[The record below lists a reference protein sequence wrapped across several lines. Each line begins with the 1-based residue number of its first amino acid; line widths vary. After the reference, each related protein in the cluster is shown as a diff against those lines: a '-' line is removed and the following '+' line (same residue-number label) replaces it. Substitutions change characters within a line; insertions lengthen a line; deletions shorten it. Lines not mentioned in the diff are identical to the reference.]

1 MLSKK
6 QSVVKLDFD
15 VAKEPDMEP
24 IWQLLRRAGYTA
36 VDVLV
41 KRSPSKRGWHMLLVL
56 DPRPRTAMEVV
67 AIQAVLGSDP
77 QREAMQLA
85 RARAFPNVNEE
96 YLQERFAK
104 AWEANPGK
112 LFKAQTAQPV
122 ALPGQPGAQAPS
134 ALQNRPSVKDAVG
147 PSGSLYG
154 Q

>member
-85 RARAFPNVNEE
+85 RARAFPKCPAFMRDAWNVLYASDSRRSRRIN
-96 YLQERFAK
+96 LRKLGRAK
-104 AWEANPGK
+104 
-112 LFKAQTAQPV
+112 
-122 ALPGQPGAQAPS
+122 
-134 ALQNRPSVKDAVG
+134 
-147 PSGSLYG
+147 
-154 Q
+154 